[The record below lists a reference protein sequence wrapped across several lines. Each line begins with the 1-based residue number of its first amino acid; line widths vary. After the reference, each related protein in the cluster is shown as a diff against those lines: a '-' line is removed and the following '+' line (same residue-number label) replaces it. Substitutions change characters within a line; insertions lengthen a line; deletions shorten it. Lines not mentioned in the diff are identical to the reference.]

1 MSAAPGP
8 EVGLWGARDEVF
20 GRLAGVWNFKRHII
34 PYGRV
39 SGIAALT
46 SGREGRLSY
55 REQGWLHLADGQIL
69 KATRRY
75 LFEKSFAGFTV
86 LYAEDPPR
94 VFHRI
99 ALHEENQIWA
109 GEALHICGADHYR
122 SRYEFLTEGSFVVRH
137 VVRGPAKDYSMTT
150 HYTAQRALLR

>member
-1 MSAAPGP
+1 MSAPPGP
-8 EVGLWGARDEVF
+8 KGGLWGARDESF
-20 GRLAGVWNFKRHII
+20 GPQARERPFKRHII
-34 PYGRV
+34 PYGTV

-46 SGREGRLSY
+46 SGRDGRLSY
-55 REQGWLHLADGQIL
+55 REQGWLHLADGHIL
-69 KATRRY
+69 KVTRRY

-109 GEALHICGADHYR
+109 GEALHI
-122 SRYEFLTEGSFVVRH
+122 
-137 VVRGPAKDYSMTT
+137 
-150 HYTAQRALLR
+150 